1 MKSIQIEKNKWEK
14 INKIVLRVDNVDL
27 IYKRDLTIN
36 FVCGFENISRGR
48 CVILLKEKNK
58 KQIDNL
64 FIHNDKA
71 LMEVNRFLDEKKLDK
86 VIKSTQFNNMQK
98 LEKEIGFDE
107 SVMDKKTNKKL
118 PFFNLGPSND
128 WRNKLDTNLVNK
140 IEKAFSK
147 EMEELGYL

>member
-27 IYKRDLTIN
+27 IYKQDLTIN

-48 CVILLKEKNK
+48 CVLLVKEKNK

-71 LMEVNRFLDEKKLDK
+71 LMEVNIFLDEKKLDNLLHYISLKRNSSKKIK
-86 VIKSTQFNNMQK
+86 VTISTTDSLMINQKGDLYVDNETKIKIN
-98 LEKEIGFDE
+98 EI
-107 SVMDKKTNKKL
+107 NWNIPL
-118 PFFNLGPSND
+118 L
-128 WRNKLDTNLVNK
+128 
-140 IEKAFSK
+140 
-147 EMEELGYL
+147 

>member
-27 IYKRDLTIN
+27 IYKQDLTIN

-48 CVILLKEKNK
+48 CVLLVKEKNK

-71 LMEVNRFLDEKKLDK
+71 LMEVNIFLDEKKLDSLLYHISLKRNSSKKIK
-86 VIKSTQFNNMQK
+86 VTISISDSLMINQKGDLYVDSETKIKIN
-98 LEKEIGFDE
+98 EI
-107 SVMDKKTNKKL
+107 NWNIPL
-118 PFFNLGPSND
+118 L
-128 WRNKLDTNLVNK
+128 
-140 IEKAFSK
+140 
-147 EMEELGYL
+147 

>member
-27 IYKRDLTIN
+27 IYKQDLTIY

-48 CVILLKEKNK
+48 CVILVKEKNK

-71 LMEVNRFLDEKKLDK
+71 LMEVNIFLDKKKLDNLLYHISLKRNSSKKIK
-86 VIKSTQFNNMQK
+86 VTISISDSLMINQKGDLYVDSETKIKIN
-98 LEKEIGFDE
+98 EI
-107 SVMDKKTNKKL
+107 NWNIPL
-118 PFFNLGPSND
+118 L
-128 WRNKLDTNLVNK
+128 
-140 IEKAFSK
+140 
-147 EMEELGYL
+147 

>member
-27 IYKRDLTIN
+27 IHKQDLTIN

-48 CVILLKEKNK
+48 CVLLVKEKNK

-71 LMEVNRFLDEKKLDK
+71 LMEVNIFLDEKKLGNLLYHISLKRNSSKKIK
-86 VIKSTQFNNMQK
+86 VTISTTDSLMINQKGDLYVDSETKIKIN
-98 LEKEIGFDE
+98 EI
-107 SVMDKKTNKKL
+107 NWNIPL
-118 PFFNLGPSND
+118 L
-128 WRNKLDTNLVNK
+128 
-140 IEKAFSK
+140 
-147 EMEELGYL
+147 

>member
-27 IYKRDLTIN
+27 IYKQDLTIN

-48 CVILLKEKNK
+48 CVLLVKEKNK

-71 LMEVNRFLDEKKLDK
+71 LMEVNIFLDEKKLDK
-86 VIKSTQFNNMQK
+86 LLYYISLKRNSSKKIKVTISTSDSLMINQK
-98 LEKEIGFDE
+98 GDLYVDSETKIKINEI
-107 SVMDKKTNKKL
+107 NWNIPL
-118 PFFNLGPSND
+118 L
-128 WRNKLDTNLVNK
+128 
-140 IEKAFSK
+140 
-147 EMEELGYL
+147 

>member
-27 IYKRDLTIN
+27 IYKQDLTIY

-48 CVILLKEKNK
+48 CVILVKEKNK

-71 LMEVNRFLDEKKLDK
+71 LMEVNIFLDEKKLDK
-86 VIKSTQFNNMQK
+86 LLYYISLKRNSSKKMKVTISTSDSLMINQKGDLYVDSETKIKIN
-98 LEKEIGFDE
+98 EI
-107 SVMDKKTNKKL
+107 NWNIPL
-118 PFFNLGPSND
+118 L
-128 WRNKLDTNLVNK
+128 
-140 IEKAFSK
+140 
-147 EMEELGYL
+147 

>member
-27 IYKRDLTIN
+27 IYKQDLTIN

-48 CVILLKEKNK
+48 CVLIVKEKNK

-71 LMEVNRFLDEKKLDK
+71 LMEVNIFLDKKKLDNLLYHISLKRNSSKKIK
-86 VIKSTQFNNMQK
+86 VTISTTDSLMINQKGDLYVDSETKIKVN
-98 LEKEIGFDE
+98 EI
-107 SVMDKKTNKKL
+107 NWNIPL
-118 PFFNLGPSND
+118 L
-128 WRNKLDTNLVNK
+128 
-140 IEKAFSK
+140 
-147 EMEELGYL
+147 

>member
-27 IYKRDLTIN
+27 IYKQDLTIY

-48 CVILLKEKNK
+48 CVILVKEKNK

-71 LMEVNRFLDEKKLDK
+71 LMEVNIFLDEKKLDNLLYYISLKRNSSKKMK
-86 VIKSTQFNNMQK
+86 VTISTSDSLMINQKGDLYVDSETKIKIN
-98 LEKEIGFDE
+98 EI
-107 SVMDKKTNKKL
+107 NWNIPL
-118 PFFNLGPSND
+118 L
-128 WRNKLDTNLVNK
+128 
-140 IEKAFSK
+140 
-147 EMEELGYL
+147 

>member
-48 CVILLKEKNK
+48 CVLLVKEKNK

-71 LMEVNRFLDEKKLDK
+71 LMEVNIFLDERKLNNLLYHISLKRNSSKKMK
-86 VIKSTQFNNMQK
+86 VTISTSDSLMINQKGDLYIDSETKIKIN
-98 LEKEIGFDE
+98 EI
-107 SVMDKKTNKKL
+107 NWNIPL
-118 PFFNLGPSND
+118 
-128 WRNKLDTNLVNK
+128 
-140 IEKAFSK
+140 I
-147 EMEELGYL
+147 

>member
-27 IYKRDLTIN
+27 IYKQDLTIN

-48 CVILLKEKNK
+48 CVLLVKEKNK

-71 LMEVNRFLDEKKLDK
+71 LMEVNIFLDEKKLDNLLYHISLKRNSSKKIK
-86 VIKSTQFNNMQK
+86 VTISTSDSLMINQKGDLYVDGETKIKIN
-98 LEKEIGFDE
+98 EI
-107 SVMDKKTNKKL
+107 NWNIPL
-118 PFFNLGPSND
+118 L
-128 WRNKLDTNLVNK
+128 
-140 IEKAFSK
+140 
-147 EMEELGYL
+147 

>member
-27 IYKRDLTIN
+27 IYKQDLTIN

-48 CVILLKEKNK
+48 CELLVKEKNK

-71 LMEVNRFLDEKKLDK
+71 LMEVNIFLDEKKLDNLLYYISLKRNSSKKMK
-86 VIKSTQFNNMQK
+86 VTISTSDSLMINQKGDLYVDSETKIKIN
-98 LEKEIGFDE
+98 EI
-107 SVMDKKTNKKL
+107 NWNIPIL
-118 PFFNLGPSND
+118 
-128 WRNKLDTNLVNK
+128 
-140 IEKAFSK
+140 
-147 EMEELGYL
+147 

>member
-27 IYKRDLTIN
+27 IYKQDLTIN

-48 CVILLKEKNK
+48 CVLLVKEKNK

-71 LMEVNRFLDEKKLDK
+71 LMEVNIFLDKKKLDNLLYHISLKRNSSKKIK
-86 VIKSTQFNNMQK
+86 VTISISDSLMINQK
-98 LEKEIGFDE
+98 GDLYVDSETKVKINEI
-107 SVMDKKTNKKL
+107 NWNIPL
-118 PFFNLGPSND
+118 L
-128 WRNKLDTNLVNK
+128 
-140 IEKAFSK
+140 
-147 EMEELGYL
+147 

>member
-27 IYKRDLTIN
+27 IYKQDLTIN

-48 CVILLKEKNK
+48 CVLLVKEKNK

-71 LMEVNRFLDEKKLDK
+71 LMEVNIFLDEKKLDNLLHYISLKRNSSKKIK
-86 VIKSTQFNNMQK
+86 VTISISDSLMINQKGDLYVDSETKIKIN
-98 LEKEIGFDE
+98 EI
-107 SVMDKKTNKKL
+107 NWNIPL
-118 PFFNLGPSND
+118 
-128 WRNKLDTNLVNK
+128 
-140 IEKAFSK
+140 I
-147 EMEELGYL
+147 

>member
-27 IYKRDLTIN
+27 IYKQDLTIN

-48 CVILLKEKNK
+48 CIILVKEKNK

-71 LMEVNRFLDEKKLDK
+71 LMEVNIFLDERKLNNLLYHISLKRNSSKKMK
-86 VIKSTQFNNMQK
+86 VTISTSDSLMINQKGDLYIDSETKIKIN
-98 LEKEIGFDE
+98 EI
-107 SVMDKKTNKKL
+107 NWNIPL
-118 PFFNLGPSND
+118 L
-128 WRNKLDTNLVNK
+128 
-140 IEKAFSK
+140 
-147 EMEELGYL
+147 

>member
-27 IYKRDLTIN
+27 IYKQDLIIN

-48 CVILLKEKNK
+48 CVLLVKEKNK

-71 LMEVNRFLDEKKLDK
+71 LMEVNIFLDEKKLDK
-86 VIKSTQFNNMQK
+86 LLYLISLKRNSSKKMKATISTSDSLMINQKGDLYVDSETKIKIN
-98 LEKEIGFDE
+98 EI
-107 SVMDKKTNKKL
+107 NWNIPIL
-118 PFFNLGPSND
+118 
-128 WRNKLDTNLVNK
+128 
-140 IEKAFSK
+140 
-147 EMEELGYL
+147 

>member
-27 IYKRDLTIN
+27 IYKQDLTIN

-48 CVILLKEKNK
+48 CVLLVKEKNK

-71 LMEVNRFLDEKKLDK
+71 LMEVNIFLDEKKLDNLLHYISLKRNSSKKMK
-86 VIKSTQFNNMQK
+86 VTISTSDSLMINQKGDLYIDSETKIKIN
-98 LEKEIGFDE
+98 EI
-107 SVMDKKTNKKL
+107 NWNIPL
-118 PFFNLGPSND
+118 L
-128 WRNKLDTNLVNK
+128 
-140 IEKAFSK
+140 
-147 EMEELGYL
+147 

>member
-27 IYKRDLTIN
+27 IYKQDLTIN

-48 CVILLKEKNK
+48 CMLLVKEKNK

-71 LMEVNRFLDEKKLDK
+71 LMEVNIFLDEKKLDK
-86 VIKSTQFNNMQK
+86 LLYLISLKRNSSKKIKATISISDSLMINQK
-98 LEKEIGFDE
+98 GDLYVDSETKIKINEI
-107 SVMDKKTNKKL
+107 NWNIPIL
-118 PFFNLGPSND
+118 
-128 WRNKLDTNLVNK
+128 
-140 IEKAFSK
+140 
-147 EMEELGYL
+147 

>member
-27 IYKRDLTIN
+27 IYKQDLTIN

-48 CVILLKEKNK
+48 CVLLVKEKNK

-71 LMEVNRFLDEKKLDK
+71 LMEVNIFLDEKKLDK
-86 VIKSTQFNNMQK
+86 LLYYISLKRNSSKKMKVTISTSDSLMINQKGDLYVDSETKIKIN
-98 LEKEIGFDE
+98 EI
-107 SVMDKKTNKKL
+107 NWNIPL
-118 PFFNLGPSND
+118 L
-128 WRNKLDTNLVNK
+128 
-140 IEKAFSK
+140 
-147 EMEELGYL
+147 